1 MGFSQSVSGL
11 NAASSSLDVIGNN
24 IANSATVG
32 FKASSVAFAD
42 MFDGSSSAVGMGTQ
56 VSKIV
61 QNFNDGTPTTTS
73 RNLDIA
79 ISQNGFF
86 RLENSAGSVYYSRNG
101 QFTLD
106 KNSNITDMQGK
117 YLTGYPASTD
127 TPPVILQG
135 ADPVKLTVP
144 QSSMAAQASTTG
156 KMVVNLDSNTTVIAP
171 PITPTTF
178 NPDNPA
184 TYNYVTSMT
193 AFDSLGNT
201 HNVSMYFV
209 KTAINTWDLYPID
222 RSAAPPPSF
231 TATTFQFDPSG
242 KLTAPAPAATVTVAL
257 GALNGSLAGTM
268 NVDFT
273 GTTQQNSGAGS
284 ATSMLSQN
292 GYPAGNFVGFVINQ
306 DGKIAGNFSNQQ
318 QQLLGQ
324 IVLANFTNTEGLV
337 PQGDNTWQPG
347 AESGQAML
355 GLAGQG
361 NYGRLTAGALES
373 SNTDLGNELV
383 NMIVAQR
390 AYQSNA
396 QSIKTQDSILNTL
409 VNLR

>member
-1 MGFSQSVSGL
+1 
-11 NAASSSLDVIGNN
+11 
-24 IANSATVG
+24 
-32 FKASSVAFAD
+32 
-42 MFDGSSSAVGMGTQ
+42 
-56 VSKIV
+56 
-61 QNFNDGTPTTTS
+61 
-73 RNLDIA
+73 
-79 ISQNGFF
+79 
-86 RLENSAGSVYYSRNG
+86 
-101 QFTLD
+101 LD

-135 ADPVKLTVP
+135 ADPQKLTVP
-144 QSSMAAQASTTG
+144 QSSMAAKASTTG
-156 KMVVNLDSNTTVIAP
+156 QMVVNLDSNSAIIPSTLP
-171 PITPTTF
+171 F
-178 NPDNPA
+178 NPENSA

-193 AFDSLGNT
+193 AFDSLGNI

-209 KTAINTWDLYPID
+209 KTAVNTWNLYPID
-222 RSAAPPPSF
+222 RSISPPPAS
-231 TATTFQFDPSG
+231 TPTTLLFNASGQLASALPPVVVTLPS
-242 KLTAPAPAATVTVAL
+242 
-257 GALNGSLAGTM
+257 LNGSAAGTM

-273 GTTQQNSGAGS
+273 GMTQQNSGAGS
-284 ATSMLSQN
+284 ATSMLTQN
-292 GYPAGNFVGFVINQ
+292 GYPAGNFVGFVVNQ

-361 NYGRLTAGALES
+361 NYGRLTAGALEL